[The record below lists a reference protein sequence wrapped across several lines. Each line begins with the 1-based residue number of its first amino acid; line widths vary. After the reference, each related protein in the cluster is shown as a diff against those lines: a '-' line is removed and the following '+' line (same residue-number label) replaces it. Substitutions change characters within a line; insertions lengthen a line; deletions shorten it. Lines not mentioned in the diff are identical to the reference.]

1 MGMQSYFFTL
11 WVSRTLTD
19 KGIKE
24 FFQQNYK
31 VSPYLWRSEK
41 LLKRYNIDAKR
52 FVIDKKAVVKIN
64 TLRNETSI
72 TFELCFC
79 NYNENVEYMYN
90 VLKKLNI
97 FLGKGTQLILINIK
111 YDFNLLDL
119 EKFRKI
125 LKESH
130 KDKLNI
136 FQNKY
141 GNIKEDILPQNF
153 YSQLNK
159 LMRKINKC
167 N

>member
-31 VSPYLWRSEK
+31 GSPYWWRSEK

-90 VLKKLNI
+90 VLKKLHI
-97 FLGKGTQLILINIK
+97 FLGKGTHLILINIK
-111 YDFNLLDL
+111 YDFNFLDL

-125 LKESH
+125 LKE
-130 KDKLNI
+130 
-136 FQNKY
+136 
-141 GNIKEDILPQNF
+141 
-153 YSQLNK
+153 
-159 LMRKINKC
+159 
-167 N
+167 